1 MESLI
6 QYIMEAKIKDEIS
19 AAKKIMKGNFLC
31 NPADY
36 SCAFT
41 WKDDDFIVIK
51 RPRGLRSEIYDL
63 KKDFNGDV
71 DKAIEQCIKAVTD
84 KDEFIKINCERRLKD
99 FSKFKI
105 EDYVIARVASKRIF
119 AVVKK
124 DNKGIGRVVH
134 NDQFEWSKDQFDIDE
149 ETFEKFIE
157 MSDKAQKKFLKEQG
171 KRFDNEDKDFRTILV
186 ISSKTK
192 AAQKFV
198 NFTFDGVNFHFRENN
213 ISLTDK
219 KEIKRRIE
227 EFVNS

>member
-1 MESLI
+1 
-6 QYIMEAKIKDEIS
+6 MEAKIKDEIS

-51 RPRGLRSEIYDL
+51 RPRGLRSEMYDL
-63 KKDFNGDV
+63 KKDFNGDG

-99 FSKFKI
+99 FSKFNI

-213 ISLTDK
+213 IPLTDK

>member
-19 AAKKIMKGNFLC
+19 AAKKIMKGDFLC

-51 RPRGLRSEIYDL
+51 RPRGLRSEMYDL

-105 EDYVIARVASKRIF
+105 ENYVIARVASKRIF

-124 DNKGIGRVVH
+124 DKNGIGRVVH

-213 ISLTDK
+213 IPLTDK

>member
-1 MESLI
+1 
-6 QYIMEAKIKDEIS
+6 MEAKIKDEIS

-51 RPRGLRSEIYDL
+51 RPRGLRSEMYDL
-63 KKDFNGDV
+63 KRDFNGDI
-71 DKAIEQCIKAVTD
+71 DKAIEYCIKSVTD

-99 FSKFKI
+99 FSKLKI

-124 DNKGIGRVVH
+124 DKNGIGRVVH
-134 NDQFEWSKDQFDIDE
+134 NDQIEWSKDQFDLDE
-149 ETFEKFIE
+149 ETFGKFIE

-213 ISLTDK
+213 IPLTDK
-219 KEIKRRIE
+219 KEIKKQIE
-227 EFVNS
+227 EFINS

>member
-1 MESLI
+1 
-6 QYIMEAKIKDEIS
+6 MEAKIKDEIS
-19 AAKKIMKGNFLC
+19 TAKKIMKGPFSG

-51 RPRGLRSEIYDL
+51 RPRGLRSEMYDL
-63 KKDFNGDV
+63 KRDFNGDI
-71 DKAIEQCIKAVTD
+71 DKAIEYCIKSVTD

-99 FSKFKI
+99 FSKLKI

-124 DNKGIGRVVH
+124 DKNGIGRVVH
-134 NDQFEWSKDQFDIDE
+134 NDQIEWSKDQFDLDE
-149 ETFEKFIE
+149 ETFGKFIE

-213 ISLTDK
+213 IPLTDK
-219 KEIKRRIE
+219 KEIKKQIE
-227 EFVNS
+227 EFINS